1 MHAVDRVRVPEALQ
15 DLLEA
20 RHSPRSF
27 PAALPSTPTCA
38 IPKRSVDGARAFALA
53 DLPGIATTIRATL
66 AMPSLL
72 RSGDPDE
79 SPARG
84 TQSCCPCRHSGRRI
98 ASPPA
103 CSGPTAEPYSTT
115 TSTMNAVNHMPRI
128 TPG

>member
-53 DLPGIATTIRATL
+53 DLAGIATTIRATL
-66 AMPSLL
+66 T
-72 RSGDPDE
+72 RSKTASRPTPEAPGALSRRDRFSTKAYS
-79 SPARG
+79 SPG
-84 TQSCCPCRHSGRRI
+84 GFRRI
-98 ASPPA
+98 R
-103 CSGPTAEPYSTT
+103 
-115 TSTMNAVNHMPRI
+115 PRSV
-128 TPG
+128 